1 VLFSFVPPSDA
12 KLIDAFPNPM
22 ETGGGVSIQG
32 QIIPNM
38 KFTSNDG
45 KTFSTA
51 SLRGKVI
58 VLDLWA
64 TWCAPCVK
72 ALEQIATLKKDA
84 KDTGLV
90 LVTIDQDEEAQTATA
105 LLKKNGYEWPNVHD
119 NGEIIK
125 AMGGMGGIPRTI
137 LVNQAG
143 KVLYDRISLA
153 DTNLQELR
161 KAIAGLGPEFASL
174 APKPDTTP
182 CGVQP
187 VPAIAAK

>member
-1 VLFSFVPPSDA
+1 MAAVQFSFVPPSDA

-84 KDTGLV
+84 KR
-90 LVTIDQDEEAQTATA
+90 
-105 LLKKNGYEWPNVHD
+105 HRF
-119 NGEIIK
+119 
-125 AMGGMGGIPRTI
+125 GI
-137 LVNQAG
+137 G
-143 KVLYDRISLA
+143 DH
-153 DTNLQELR
+153 
-161 KAIAGLGPEFASL
+161 
-174 APKPDTTP
+174 
-182 CGVQP
+182 
-187 VPAIAAK
+187 